1 MSDDLRYPIG
11 RFRRPPTVRDDDLR
25 RWIDEI
31 GGLPEELRRATDGL
45 DRQQLDTPYRDGGW
59 SARQIVHHLADS
71 HMNSV
76 IRFRLALTEDEP
88 TIRPYRQDAW
98 ADLLDSRQAEIESS
112 LAILSGLH
120 ARWVVLLR
128 DFDPAVWSRTFL
140 HPESGRA
147 IRLDVNLAL
156 YAWHGRHHT
165 AQIERLR
172 GRHGW

>member
-11 RFRRPPTVRDDDLR
+11 PFRRPLTVTDDAR
-25 RWIDEI
+25 RTWIDALAT
-31 GGLPEELRRATDGL
+31 LPSALRRATDGL
-45 DRQQLDTPYRDGGW
+45 DRAQLDTPYRDGGW
-59 SARQIVHHLADS
+59 SSRQIVHHLADS
-71 HMNSV
+71 HMNSL

-88 TIRPYRQDAW
+88 TIRPYAQDAW
-98 ADLLDSRQAEIESS
+98 ADLVDSRRAEIEAS
-112 LAILSGLH
+112 LEILAGLH
-120 ARWVVLLR
+120 ARWVVLLES
-128 DFDPAVWSRTFL
+128 FDPASWERTFV

-172 GRHGW
+172 DREGW